1 MSQPGSGNEA
11 HTHMQAWAWR
21 VGIPLQ
27 ATDARDY
34 FLQSG
39 PTRPQRAC

>member
-11 HTHMQAWAWR
+11 HTHTQAWAWR